1 MDIIRLYQDFGI
13 EHRTE
18 GHKHTRP
25 GWVNCECPFCTGNP
39 GLHLGW
45 NLEGEY
51 FVCYR
56 CGYHPP
62 VKTLSVLL
70 NMPEFEIKGLL
81 PDYGINRTFIRL
93 PKKGKKEFQFPSGM
107 TSLWKP
113 HLKYLN
119 ERGFNAREIEKFWG
133 VQGTGPVSKLD
144 LIDYRFRIII
154 PFYWN
159 GQIVSF
165 DSRDIT
171 NKQRNKYQACPKE
184 REIIEHKKIL
194 YGNQEYW
201 ERTGIVVE
209 GPTDVWRLG
218 TAACATSGIKYTP
231 AQVKTIANT
240 FKRVAVVYDDEIQA
254 QLQANKLVAE
264 LKFRGVDAWNVKI
277 KDDPGSMKQKDAN
290 ELVKFLMKKS

>member
-1 MDIIRLYQDFGI
+1 MDIIRLYRDFNV
-13 EHRTE
+13 EHLTE

-25 GWVNCECPFCTGNP
+25 GWVNTKCPFCEGHE
-39 GLHLGW
+39 GYHLGW
-45 NLEGEY
+45 NLEDEFY
-51 FVCYR
+51 TCYR
-56 CGYHPP
+56 CGYHPLI
-62 VKTLSVLL
+62 KTLSELL
-70 NMPEFEIKGLL
+70 NINYQAVIDIL
-81 PDYGINRTFIRL
+81 PDYGVNRTVLKRRK
-93 PKKGKKEFQFPSGM
+93 PDKKPFEFPSSV
-107 TSLWKP
+107 TELWKP

-119 ERGFNAREIEKFWG
+119 ERGFNAREIEKFWSLKA
-133 VQGTGPVSKLD
+133 TGPVSKLG

-165 DSRDIT
+165 DSRDVT

-201 ERTGIVVE
+201 EHTGIVVE

-218 TAACATSGIKYTP
+218 PSSCATSGIKYTP
-231 AQVKTIANT
+231 AQVKTIANA
-240 FKRVAVVYDDEIQA
+240 FKRVAVVYDDEVQA

-277 KDDPGSMKQKDAN
+277 KGDPGSLKQHEAD
-290 ELVKFLMKKS
+290 ELVKSILKIK